1 MSNFPSEFMGLN
13 DWVWWIGVVE
23 YINDPTQNGRVKV
36 RVFGFHSQD
45 REKVPTD
52 KLPWAYTVHPTTSA
66 AFSGVGSSPTGLQV
80 GSWVIGFFL
89 DGRKGQFPAVFGT
102 WHGIHATG
110 SNPTATGKGPESQS
124 PDLGGPAKVPAA
136 GAGGFAEG
144 NGTVARGDGTANW
157 APGPGN
163 MTTIT
168 TQSGAKFTVSNN
180 VAGNFQGFFN
190 ALESRGV
197 YIDSKQSGGYNYR
210 NIAGSSKLSQH
221 SYGNAVDI
229 NWTKNAQGI
238 PASRGFEGMSQQ
250 EISQIAADHGL
261 TWGGN
266 FSRPD
271 NMHFSWSNRTGVP
284 ATNDVTKLP
293 GYKAPSS
300 NTNTTGTDTNQNEQ
314 TGGEGWDEDQTNN
327 ANQSHSSAADAQDD
341 SVPHSPTKEAEVGG
355 QHEHDED
362 GTVQGADGS
371 KWGLPCPPDISSYPN
386 QQTHRDAA
394 GNIISMSSQ
403 PGGSRIGMIHGK
415 SKSYMEMDD
424 NGNTVQRA
432 HGDSISHAGKNFR
445 MSAQNHMEIATQKG
459 AVRVR
464 SPDKIV
470 LESLGSMNIDAGRG
484 LNLSGKGDMVLAIGG
499 NLTIDAASIK
509 LISGGG
515 SIDLRSS
522 GNINM
527 ESNGEMNISSKGAM
541 AFETAANLFQKA
553 HGDWTAH
560 ASGKGVLGAD
570 GDLSLKGKS
579 KVKMEGKGDVSI
591 KSEGKVKVEGSEYH
605 NKSPKSIFA
614 KGSFN
619 ELHATTL
626 NWTKT
631 MSTALYAEST
641 APAVQG
647 SSTNFGAPA
656 ASDAADDPKDNITTR
671 ANELSQDAN
680 PGRTAGT
687 KGEQVTGAGTAYGE
701 KVSEQ
706 DGGKEKGGV
715 ARSAEAN
722 PIVPNPRPKPNDQ
735 QPDSNIEETPK
746 PRPCYKDV
754 KHQQND
760 SAPVQQGGDGGGDID
775 NGAGAGSSND
785 TSQASMGVA
794 GVATAVKETPIIIPK
809 LESSEND
816 PKNQNKKQGE
826 FRTDENDVKGLT
838 QAAQM
843 LGGMPKTVGAGAVM
857 QKAMETGTKEAKID
871 EAKPHGSGKGSW
883 FGQFGFGPYGA
894 GQSAYVWRDG
904 GDNGQNASGDKQTVP
919 GIALPTRAT
928 LGKYYNVTA
937 PNGKTLRLK
946 HVDVGPR
953 NEEFFKN
960 FPSYDNPK
968 NRRGQ
973 VSRAVDINAPA
984 AEAFGYT
991 PKNFPTD
998 QGVFKYQLAQDQTA
1012 PAGFEYASR
1021 AKRVDTAARAY
1032 QAASGVRPSVAVA
1045 AGTSMYS
1052 PAVASA
1058 WGRAIAGGQ
1067 GNRSINW
1074 LIKNSA
1080 DKAIWQQF
1088 ANQHRG
1094 KLHDP
1099 SYTLQE
1105 LAGLWANNFGAPW
1118 KSLAT
1123 SLIDLLPH
1131 GNGLNMDKLLSGI
1144 IPTDFSKIAQT
1155 IMSQMKNNNSGSSGN
1170 DVASS
1175 TTQPVANTQI
1185 TSDQYEYNPSDG
1197 ADATLTI
1204 KLMKALYG
1212 LDHTDET
1219 WDRSTFERYAD
1230 NQLDVAKQI
1239 VTPIINIMGTYD
1251 DEPIEVANNS
1261 GILE

>member
-52 KLPWAYTVHPTTSA
+52 KLPWAYTIHPTTSA

-163 MTTIT
+163 MSTIT

-197 YIDSKQSGGYNYR
+197 YIDPKQSGGYNYR

-300 NTNTTGTDTNQNEQ
+300 NTDTTGTDTNQNEQ

-327 ANQSHSSAADAQDD
+327 ANQSHTSPADSQDD
-341 SVPHSPTKEAEVGG
+341 SIPHSPTKEAEVGG
-355 QHEHDED
+355 QHGDDED
-362 GTVQGADGS
+362 ATVQGADGS
-371 KWGLPCPPDISSYPN
+371 RWGLPCPPDISSYPK
-386 QQTHRDAA
+386 QQTTRDSA
-394 GNIISMSSQ
+394 GNIFAMSSQ
-403 PGGSRIGMIHGK
+403 PGGTRIGMFHGN
-415 SKSYMEMDD
+415 SKSYMELDH

-432 HGDSISHAGKNFR
+432 AGDSVSHAGKNYR

-470 LESLGSMNIDAGRG
+470 LESLGSLNLDAGRG
-484 LNLSGKGDMVLAIGG
+484 INLSGKGDTVLAFGG

-509 LISGGG
+509 LISGGP
-515 SIDLRSS
+515 IDIRAS
-522 GNINM
+522 GNVNM
-527 ESNGEMNISSKGAM
+527 EANGEMNISSKGAM

-560 ASGKGVLGAD
+560 ATGKGVLGSD

-579 KVKMEGKGDVSI
+579 KVKMEGTGDVSI
-591 KSEGKVKVEGSEYH
+591 KSAANIKVQGSEYH
-605 NKSPKSIFA
+605 NKSPKAIFD
-614 KGSFN
+614 KGSFS
-619 ELHATTL
+619 ELYANKLDWGGTD
-626 NWTKT
+626 
-631 MSTALYAEST
+631 STAFQATILGGST
-641 APAVQG
+641 SGGASSLG
-647 SSTNFGAPA
+647 SPA

-671 ANELSQDAN
+671 ANQLSQDAN
-680 PGRTAGT
+680 PGKQGGA
-687 KGEQVTGAGTAYGE
+687 KGEQVTGAGTDYGE
-701 KVSEQ
+701 KVSQ
-706 DGGKEKGGV
+706 KDGQKEKGGV

-722 PIVPNPRPKPNDQ
+722 PIVPTPRPQPNDQ

-746 PRPCYKDV
+746 PRPCFRDV

-760 SAPVQQGGDGGGDID
+760 SAPVQAGSNESGGGGNGDID

-785 TSQASMGVA
+785 TSQASMGIA
-794 GVATAVKETPIIIPK
+794 GVAIAAKDNPAIIPK
-809 LESSEND
+809 LKSSEND
-816 PKNQNKKQGE
+816 PNNQNINGGT
-826 FRTDENDVKGLT
+826 FRTDKNDVEGLRK
-838 QAAQM
+838 AAQY

-857 QKAMETGTKEAKID
+857 QKAMETGTKEAKVD
-871 EAKPHGSGKGSW
+871 ESKPHGNGRGSW
-883 FGQFGFGPYGA
+883 FGQFGYGPYGA
-894 GQSAYVWRDG
+894 GQSEYVWRDT
-904 GDNGQNASGDKQTVP
+904 GDNGRNAYGDPQTTP
-919 GIALPTRAT
+919 GVAFLDKSLA
-928 LGKYYNVTA
+928 GKYFNVTA

-946 HVDVGPR
+946 VVDYGP
-953 NEEFFKN
+953 
-960 FPSYDNPK
+960 
-968 NRRGQ
+968 
-973 VSRAVDINAPA
+973 SRWTGKSIDINAPA
-984 AEAFGYT
+984 AEAFGYS
-991 PKNFPTD
+991 PKNFPT
-998 QGVFKYQLAQDQTA
+998 GGTFKWQLAEDQNA
-1012 PAGFEYASR
+1012 PSGFEYANR
-1021 AKRVDTAARAY
+1021 AKKIDTAARAY
-1032 QAASGVRPSVAVA
+1032 QAASGGRPSVAVA

-1058 WGRAIAGGQ
+1058 WGRAIKAAQ

-1088 ANQHRG
+1088 ANTHRG

-1105 LAGLWANNFGAPW
+1105 LAGLWINNFGAPW
-1118 KSLAT
+1118 KSLAG
-1123 SLIDLLPH
+1123 SMIDLLPH
-1131 GNGLNMDKLLSGI
+1131 GNGLNIDQLLAGI
-1144 IPTDFSKIAQT
+1144 IPNDFSEIAQN
-1155 IMSQMKNNNSGSSGN
+1155 IMSQVNKGGNNEGSN
-1170 DVASS
+1170 YTPTNA
-1175 TTQPVANTQI
+1175 ANTHI
-1185 TSDQYEYNPSDG
+1185 KSDTFTYNPSDG

-1204 KLMKALYG
+1204 KMMKALYG

-1219 WDRSTFERYAD
+1219 WDRDTFQRYAD
-1230 NQLDVAKQI
+1230 NQLDIAKQI
-1239 VTPIINIMGTYD
+1239 VSPIINIMGTYE

-1261 GILE
+1261 GITS